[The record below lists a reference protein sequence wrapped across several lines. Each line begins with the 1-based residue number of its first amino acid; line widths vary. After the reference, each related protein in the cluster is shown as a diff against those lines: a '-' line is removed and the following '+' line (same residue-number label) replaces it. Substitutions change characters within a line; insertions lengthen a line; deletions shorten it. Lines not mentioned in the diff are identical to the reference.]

1 MGPDADAAIRH
12 PNPAKPNIAAKRI
25 LTIRADHSTAQWGS
39 VETTLGERSPGC
51 YAAVLVDNIKLLLRV
66 FSQPSAAISAIL
78 DQGSLLFASVTVVA
92 VTLFYKSGLAISFY
106 MPLLV
111 LAVAY
116 VPGVLL
122 LSGLLA
128 CLGGGMGSVFQRDYS
143 PLLTCTAMAWA
154 AANLPLALAGWML
167 PLPLFPILIAVAH
180 VYFLVLMFFV
190 VRTVFGTENR
200 IAAVVVSLSWMPV
213 VAASFLWGPLH
224 FLLGWLASPF
234 FLFFAY
240 YYLGGEIGNLGASLR
255 SGQNFR
261 RMLNAAAL
269 NPHDGEAQYQLGLIY
284 QQRRQYSE
292 AMQRFRNAV
301 AIDPGETDAHFQ
313 LGRIAREQGR
323 FKDALAHFQMV
334 MDQNDKHSQNEILRE
349 LGAVYLAARQ
359 YEDARGFLA
368 EYIERRPYDPEG
380 LYYLGQ
386 ALGGLGRAGEARE
399 AYARAAEA
407 VRTAP
412 RFRRRFVAKWSRL
425 AQKQIRKGFS

>member
-1 MGPDADAAIRH
+1 
-12 PNPAKPNIAAKRI
+12 
-25 LTIRADHSTAQWGS
+25 
-39 VETTLGERSPGC
+39 
-51 YAAVLVDNIKLLLRV
+51 VLIDNIKLLLRV
-66 FSQPSAAISAIL
+66 YWQPAAAMSAIL
-78 DQGSLLFASVTVVA
+78 DQGSLLFASLA
-92 VTLFYKSGLAISFY
+92 VLAVSLFHKSGLAISFY

-128 CLGGGMGSVFQRDYS
+128 RLGGGLGSVFQRDYS
-143 PLLTCTAMAWA
+143 PLLTCTAMAWS

-167 PLPLFPILIAVAH
+167 PLPVFLILLAVAQL
-180 VYFLVLMFFV
+180 YFLVLMFFV
-190 VRTVFGTENR
+190 VRTVFGTENG
-200 IAAVVVSLSWMPV
+200 IAIAVVCLSWIPV

-224 FLLGWLASPF
+224 FLLGWIASPF

-240 YYLGGEIGNLGASLR
+240 YYLGGEIGNLGAGLR

-284 QQRRQYSE
+284 QRRRQYTE
-292 AMQRFRNAV
+292 AIARFRNAV
-301 AIDPGETDAHFQ
+301 TIDPGETDAHFQ

-323 FKDALAHFQMV
+323 LADALAHFQTV
-334 MDQNDKHSQNEILRE
+334 VDQNDKHSQNEILRE

-359 YEDARGFLA
+359 YQDAWRFLA

-386 ALGGLGRAGEARE
+386 ALEGLNRAAEARE
-399 AYARAAEA
+399 AYLRAAEA
-407 VRTAP
+407 VSTAP
-412 RFRRRFVAKWSRL
+412 RYRRRFVARWSRL
-425 AQKQIRKGFS
+425 AQKQIRKLPGGGRA

>member
-1 MGPDADAAIRH
+1 M
-12 PNPAKPNIAAKRI
+12 
-25 LTIRADHSTAQWGS
+25 
-39 VETTLGERSPGC
+39 
-51 YAAVLVDNIKLLLRV
+51 
-66 FSQPSAAISAIL
+66 SAIL
-78 DQGSLLFASVTVVA
+78 DQGSLLFASVA
-92 VTLFYKSGLAISFY
+92 VLAVSLFYKSGLAISFY

-128 CLGGGMGSVFQRDYS
+128 RLGGGLGSVYQRDYA
-143 PLLTCTAMAWA
+143 PLLTSTAMAWA

-167 PLPLFPILIAVAH
+167 PLPVFLILAAAAQL
-180 VYFLVLMFFV
+180 YFLVLMFFV
-190 VRTVFGTENR
+190 VRTVFGTGNGT
-200 IAAVVVSLSWMPV
+200 AVAVVCLSWIPV

-240 YYLGGEIGNLGASLR
+240 YYLGSEIGNLGAGLR
-255 SGQNFR
+255 RGQNFR

-284 QQRRQYSE
+284 QQRRHYTE
-292 AMQRFRNAV
+292 AIARFRKAV
-301 AIDPGETDAHFQ
+301 AIDAGETDAHFQ

-323 FKDALAHFQMV
+323 LADALAHFQTV

-359 YEDARGFLA
+359 YEDARRFLA
-368 EYIERRPYDPEG
+368 EYIDRRPYDPEG

-386 ALGGLGRAGEARE
+386 ALEGLGRAGEARE
-399 AYARAAEA
+399 AYARTAEA
-407 VRTAP
+407 VSTAP
-412 RFRRRFVAKWSRL
+412 RFRRRAIAKWSRL
-425 AQKQIRKGFS
+425 AQRQIRKL